1 MSADDMKCLAQEF
14 RADLDAQLA
23 GEERSDFNL
32 PGRDIVAT
40 ICRRYLEVLFPI
52 YYLCGERE
60 VPGTRAC
67 RHLIEIQ
74 TLLASQICSA
84 VRFEYR
90 RSGQP
95 APGDLDSYAEDIHKS
110 LFGQFPELAHL
121 LATDIEAAY
130 HNDPAASSVEEILLA
145 YPYIEPVTVQR
156 LAHRLYLLNVPF
168 IPRMMTEIAHRH
180 TGIDIHPGASIGE
193 SFFIDH
199 GTGVVIG
206 ETSIIGNKVT
216 LYHGVTLGAFN
227 PLSKDA
233 DGQLRRGQGNKRHPT
248 IEDYVTVYPNAT
260 ILGGNTHIGHH
271 SVVGGNVWLTHS
283 VAPYSR
289 VNVKDPELFILNAG
303 DQPWSLYGGI

>member
-1 MSADDMKCLAQEF
+1 MSADDMKCLAEEF
-14 RADLDAQLA
+14 RADLDAQVA
-23 GEERSDFNL
+23 GDGLSEFNL
-32 PGRDIVAT
+32 PRRAAVAT
-40 ICRRYLEVLFPI
+40 VCHRYLEVLFPI
-52 YYLCGERE
+52 FYLGGERTL
-60 VPGTRAC
+60 PGAGTSL
-67 RHLIEIQ
+67 HLMEIQ
-74 TLLASQICSA
+74 SLLANQICSA
-84 VRFEYR
+84 VRFECR
-90 RSGQP
+90 RSGKAAP
-95 APGDLDSYAEDIHKS
+95 ADLEHYAEEVHKN
-110 LFGQFPELAHL
+110 LIGQLPELAHL

-156 LAHRLYLLNVPF
+156 LARRLYLLDVPF
-168 IPRMMTEIAHRH
+168 IPRMMTEITHSH

-233 DGQLRRGQGNKRHPT
+233 EGQLRRGQENKRHPT
-248 IEDYVTVYPNAT
+248 IEDHVTVYPNAT

-271 SVVGGNVWLTHS
+271 SVIGGNVWLTHS

-289 VNVKDPELFILNAG
+289 VTVKDPELFILNAG